1 MASIFSLLVKWFILC
16 SFSVQGSQVE
26 DVSVAHVYAD
36 IGSNVSLPCLPQSL
50 RSNREDYRPS
60 VDEDSLLLW
69 IREGKALQHSRVE
82 TNGILVLTKIT
93 KTDAG
98 LYTCQAEQSYGYSD
112 KTFTRKIAQ
121 VELHVKSMCAAQ
133 VEKFQSNCNILCSN
147 TTSSG
152 FLGSLS
158 IISLGPSHM
167 EAQ

>member
-1 MASIFSLLVKWFILC
+1 MASIFSVLVKWFILC

-133 VEKFQSNCNILCSN
+133 VEKFQS
-147 TTSSG
+147 
-152 FLGSLS
+152 
-158 IISLGPSHM
+158 
-167 EAQ
+167 